1 MMFIEHLSYSLGFE
15 FEFMEVTKDE
25 MLEASAKSFDLDYFM
40 LKKSWVD
47 VKQRLRMIKKVCSKS
62 CLEEEIT
69 WKMKEKQ
76 VQIIDENI

>member
-40 LKKSWVD
+40 LKKS
-47 VKQRLRMIKKVCSKS
+47 
-62 CLEEEIT
+62 
-69 WKMKEKQ
+69 
-76 VQIIDENI
+76 